1 LRHHAAF
8 PVLLLV
14 LFAVAVAQ
22 SDHDAQKS
30 SASSLGASQEL
41 TPEQRA
47 KVEQLGKI
55 QKNFGKRMN
64 SPGVELSLR
73 EMTRSQEA
81 DRTLVRYR
89 LYGTGLPAKAT
100 FALMQV
106 QIDGSVNQ
114 VMDGMQ
120 KNIKPMMMNML
131 PPGEYRDKLIDL
143 FFEKFRSKAD
153 VQVLINLTVEKYD
166 KYLSEEEIKALI
178 QFYSTTLGQKTLS
191 VLPQLMVELQGESM
205 KWGQDLGRQSMIEVL
220 SEHPELR
227 KALEDAS
234 QSAKPH

>member
-1 LRHHAAF
+1 MKVCSLISWLF
-8 PVLLLV
+8 LLCMV
-14 LFAVAVAQ
+14 SAQAVARTPQ
-22 SDHDAQKS
+22 T
-30 SASSLGASQEL
+30 SANQRMDVPRTPASNSG
-41 TPEQRA
+41 TDSTFPS
-47 KVEQLGKI
+47 KI
-55 QKNFGKRMN
+55 N
-64 SPGVELSLR
+64 
-73 EMTRSQEA
+73 
-81 DRTLVRYR
+81 
-89 LYGTGLPAKAT
+89 PAKEA
-100 FALMQV
+100 AIRQL
-106 QIDGSVNQ
+106 IDLTGGTTVVNQ